1 MTKQVLVPA
10 LLVGCLAL
18 FAGGL
23 AAQTPS
29 AQTAAVSGDSGAK
42 SDSQTSSSLP
52 QSSAQQQPSTHSKH
66 AKAKKSSHHTAKTTS
81 TQHVAKT
88 KSTQGTARTKT
99 KAEESAMP
107 DESAYRQALRGC
119 VTQKD
124 ESQRDNCIDQTIQR
138 FGRNA

>member
-29 AQTAAVSGDSGAK
+29 ARTAAVSGDSGAK
-42 SDSQTSSSLP
+42 SDSQTSSSQP

-66 AKAKKSSHHTAKTTS
+66 AKAKKASHHTAKTTS
-81 TQHVAKT
+81 THHVAKT

-99 KAEESAMP
+99 QAEDSAMP
-107 DESAYRQALRGC
+107 ESAYRQALRGC

-124 ESQRDNCIDQTIQR
+124 ESQRDNCIDQTIQK